1 MKKGGASSI
10 TLKLAPSLVVASVS
24 SPNFGRLLALRIA
37 GQNNILV
44 PLPSFVME
52 DTDLV
57 IDVSYSGRLDPQQ
70 LDREAIAVD
79 GQVPVSQDPNALT
92 PVLEPEKRY
101 LYSARSLWYPQG
113 QGTDYATASLRL
125 SVPSQY
131 QLVASGSLI
140 GVKVAEVKDE
150 TGRGDIRMVRTV
162 QYAADRP
169 VRYLACVISRFVPV
183 ARQRAEVPPSR
194 RSRRPAERSSTGRP
208 EI

>member
-10 TLKLAPSLVVASVS
+10 TLKLAPSLVVSSVS

-79 GQVPVSQDPNALT
+79 GQVPVSQDPTALT

-101 LYSARSLWYPQG
+101 LYSSRSLWYPQG

-131 QLVASGSLI
+131 QLVASGSLV
-140 GVKVAEVKDE
+140 GRQGHRGEGRGGARRHPNGAHGRVLGRSAGAVSRVPHQPVRAGRAAAGGGAGRRA
-150 TGRGDIRMVRTV
+150 GRGDRRR
-162 QYAADRP
+162 AA
-169 VRYLACVISRFVPV
+169 
-183 ARQRAEVPPSR
+183 
-194 RSRRPAERSSTGRP
+194 
-208 EI
+208 